1 MCVQYPSSSVLC
13 IDADY
18 TLFAVC
24 SFRTIL
30 LQSYV
35 ENGLLKYILESSI
48 EELSWNER
56 HVVLCMVEN
65 MCLVLEEGE
74 KGGKEIKKGGEEGE
88 KGGGETEKG
97 GGEKK
102 REGNGTNASSS
113 TKKLTNESPSGE

>member
-1 MCVQYPSSSVLC
+1 MCDVHLHSVLC

-30 LQSYV
+30 FQLYV
-35 ENGLLKYILESSI
+35 GKGLLKNILESSL
-48 EELSWNER
+48 EDLYWNER
-56 HVVLCMVEN
+56 HVVLSVVES
-65 MCLVLEEGE
+65 MCLVLKEGE
-74 KGGKEIKKGGEEGE
+74 KGGEEIEEIEKGGEEVEKGGEEG
-88 KGGGETEKG
+88 GGG
-97 GGEKK
+97 KK